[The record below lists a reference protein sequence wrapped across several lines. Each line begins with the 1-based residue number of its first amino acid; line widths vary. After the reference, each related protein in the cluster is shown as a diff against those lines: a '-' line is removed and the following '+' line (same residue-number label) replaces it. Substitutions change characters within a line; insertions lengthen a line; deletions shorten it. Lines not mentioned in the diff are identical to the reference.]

1 LGNIPEREHENLSVR
16 RFEGRVALQNSEET
30 RKVGNHRGNLAIVK
44 LKRRRTRL
52 GELDSVCLVNLI
64 KSHELYD
71 DMNV

>member
-1 LGNIPEREHENLSVR
+1 MGDQGGI
-16 RFEGRVALQNSEET
+16 LQT
-30 RKVGNHRGNLAIVK
+30 FK